1 MHILKTKVLPGDI
14 YDDRRYLKFR
24 ERPWAQAAGEE
35 EGPELGAGMT
45 FSASGEQGGQLT
57 QLSIS
62 HISDNIHCICSLSC
76 NSIHRRDGNSNLS
89 RLI

>member
-1 MHILKTKVLPGDI
+1 MLPGDI

-45 FSASGEQGGQLT
+45 FSASGEQGGQL
-57 QLSIS
+57 IS
-62 HISDNIHCICSLSC
+62 RISENIQCICSLPCDS
-76 NSIHRRDGNSNLS
+76 NSIHQRDKSNSNLN
-89 RLI
+89 RLM